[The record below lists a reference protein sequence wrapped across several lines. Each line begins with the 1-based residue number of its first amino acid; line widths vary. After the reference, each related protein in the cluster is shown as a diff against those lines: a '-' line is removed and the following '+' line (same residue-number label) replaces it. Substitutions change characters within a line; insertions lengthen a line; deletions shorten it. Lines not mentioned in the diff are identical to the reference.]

1 MRLAYSSDKG
11 TFERRLEVAYDF
23 RNKVAIVTGA
33 ASGIGKAIAQELATG
48 GAQVLVADLDAGGA
62 SEVASGIVKSGGSA
76 KAMQV
81 NVADAAEVELMV
93 ETAKSTFGG
102 LHLAVN
108 NAGIG
113 GPSAPTGEYPL
124 DGWHKVIDIN
134 LNGVFYGL
142 RYEIPA
148 IVASGGGAIVNMASI
163 LGSVGF
169 ASAPAYVAA
178 KHGVVGLTKTAAME
192 YAKHG
197 VRINS
202 VGPGFIDTPL
212 LSKNLDE
219 PTLNV
224 IRGMHPVGR
233 LGTSEEVA
241 ALTAFLLSDTASF
254 ITGSY
259 HLVDGGYV
267 AQ

>member
-1 MRLAYSSDKG
+1 M
-11 TFERRLEVAYDF
+11 TYDF
-23 RNKVAIVTGA
+23 KNKVAIVTGA
-33 ASGIGKAIAQELATG
+33 ASGIGAAVARALAAD
-48 GAQVLVADLDAGGA
+48 GAKVVLADLDLGGA
-62 SEVASGIVKSGGSA
+62 EKVVATIVASGGT
-76 KAMQV
+76 AMAINT
-81 NVADAAEVELMV
+81 NVADAIEVEAMV
-93 ETAKSTFGG
+93 ETAMRSYGG

-124 DGWHKVIDIN
+124 EGWHKVIDSN
-134 LNGVFYGL
+134 LHSVFYGL
-142 RYEIPA
+142 RYQIPA
-148 IVASGGGAIVNMASI
+148 IIASGGGAIVNMASI

-169 ASAPAYVAA
+169 ANAGAYVAA
-178 KHGVVGLTKTAAME
+178 KHGVVGVTKVAAME

-202 VGPGFIDTPL
+202 IGPGFIDTPL

-219 PTLNV
+219 AALGY
-224 IRGMHPVGR
+224 IRGLHPAGR

-241 ALTAFLLSDTASF
+241 ALTCFLLSDQASF